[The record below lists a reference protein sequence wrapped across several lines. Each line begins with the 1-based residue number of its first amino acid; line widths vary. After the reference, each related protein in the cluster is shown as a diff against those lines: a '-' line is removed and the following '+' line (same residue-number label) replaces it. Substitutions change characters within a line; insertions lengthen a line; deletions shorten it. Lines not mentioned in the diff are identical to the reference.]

1 MVVGST
7 GASLVGGLA
16 LDEYFILSYDAREQ
30 AWDRGSRWSDEF
42 QFGDR
47 AYFELGRGPASLV
60 VEDVRA
66 EEAGVYGCRVDFK
79 SAPTRNTLVN
89 LTLIGES
96 MGGLVGW
103 QRFLKPPVGYDLC
116 GQVFQFHVY
125 FFCV

>member
-1 MVVGST
+1 MLYGLWWLAA
-7 GASLVGGLA
+7 GASLVRGLA

-47 AYFELGRGPASLV
+47 AYFDLGRGPASLV

-66 EEAGVYGCRVDFK
+66 EEAGVYRCRVDFK

-89 LTLIGES
+89 LTLIGGS
-96 MGGLVGW
+96 TGGFVFW
-103 QRFLKPPVGYDLC
+103 QRSLKPPIN
-116 GQVFQFHVY
+116 F
-125 FFCV
+125 